1 VSIVSRFAR
10 RPFRPTVVGLALA
23 SSIAFSLVVSIGAAS
38 AAVDAPPSTPTSDA
52 PHCLTRVTGKLA
64 SGELQ
69 LSTPK
74 CYATYADVL
83 VKAGVAAVATNAQDL
98 LARGGGGGV
107 VALSGTFII
116 GTHYDGANFTGASI
130 SVQGSDCY
138 GGYINL
144 TGWWANRVSSTINGC
159 PTVRHFYWPNLGGT
173 FEDTNGFGGN
183 LYSLN
188 NLSESISYLGW

>member
-1 VSIVSRFAR
+1 
-10 RPFRPTVVGLALA
+10 LA
-23 SSIAFSLVVSIGAAS
+23 STVAFSAVLSIGAAS
-38 AAVDAPPSTPTSDA
+38 AVVKAPPSTPTSDA

-69 LSTPK
+69 LSTPQ

-83 VKAGVAAVATNAQDL
+83 VNAGVATVDQNALNL
-98 LARGGGGGV
+98 LGRGGGGA

-159 PTVRHFYWPNLGGT
+159 PTVRHFYWPDLGGT
-173 FEDTNGFGGN
+173 SEDTNGFGGN
-183 LYSLN
+183 LYSLS
-188 NLSESISYLGW
+188 NLSESIQYLGW